1 MITGMSEGDSVE
13 RHRAVGAIRG
23 ELSVKHSASTERL
36 RAVFEE
42 LDVGMILKD
51 AEGKPLETNPALR
64 RMLGY
69 GEEELRGMVRSDFT
83 VSEDAER
90 DAELYRQLLAGE
102 RDSFRIEK
110 RYVRKDGG
118 IMWGRLSVSRIEG
131 AEGEPAF
138 AVGVVEDI
146 TERKEAE
153 EKLRKSEARLVEAQ
167 RIAHLGNWEWE
178 VKTGEVFWSDDTFRI
193 YGYEPKEVEP
203 TVDKLMKLVHPDDRE
218 LVRK

>member
-1 MITGMSEGDSVE
+1 MMSGMSEGESVE
-13 RHRAVGAIRG
+13 RHRAVGAARE
-23 ELSVKHSASTERL
+23 ELSEKHSASTERL
-36 RAVFEE
+36 RAVFEG

-83 VSEDAER
+83 VPEDAER
-90 DAELYRQLLAGE
+90 DAELYRQVLAGK

-153 EKLRKSEARLVEAQ
+153 EKLRKSEARLAEAQ
-167 RIAHLGNWEWE
+167 RIAHLGNWEWD

-193 YGYEPKEVEP
+193 YDYDPKEVEP
-203 TVDKLMKLVHPDDRE
+203 TVDS
-218 LVRK
+218 